1 MIISENNYLYARFQW
16 SMISLFGM
24 QIRVKPFSR
33 PRKYSPVDKDL
44 GRRRGKKRHSLKSAR
59 NSSNVHRCGMNLSNK
74 VKKGCDE
81 NVISLFCLQI
91 VRDQE
96 LRQKNEK
103 NQALQV
109 LVSGG
114 NYSKDSFLCMKA
126 PYYEGRRRTQWFL
139 RKNPVHS

>member
-1 MIISENNYLYARFQW
+1 MIISEDNYLYARFQW
-16 SMISLFGM
+16 SMISLFGI

-59 NSSNVHRCGMNLSNK
+59 NSSNVHRCRMNLSNK

-81 NVISLFCLQI
+81 NVISLFCLQV
-91 VRDQE
+91 VRDQD
-96 LRQKNEK
+96 LRRKQK

-114 NYSKDSFLCMKA
+114 NYSKDFSFFCTKA
-126 PYYEGRRRTQWFL
+126 P
-139 RKNPVHS
+139 